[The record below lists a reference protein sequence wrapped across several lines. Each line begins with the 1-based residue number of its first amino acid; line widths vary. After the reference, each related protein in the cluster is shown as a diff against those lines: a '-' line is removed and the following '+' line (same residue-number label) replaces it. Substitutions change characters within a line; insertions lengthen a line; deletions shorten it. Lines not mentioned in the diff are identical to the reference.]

1 MSIIDFVSQKG
12 KMMATEKGLIHVY
25 YGDGKGKTTAGT
37 GLCVRAAGC
46 GKKVLIFQFL
56 KDNSSGECR
65 IFTEMPGV
73 VLMEGMSDVK
83 FTFNMTKDELK
94 TISEF
99 YTNKFQEVCFKAA
112 EGDYDVLFLD
122 EILHVMRKDLLSEEM
137 VLDFLKHKP
146 EKLEVIMT
154 GYDPSP
160 ALLEMADYV
169 THMVKEKHPYDKGIP
184 ARVGIEC

>member
-1 MSIIDFVSQKG
+1 MSVIDFVSQKG

-83 FTFNMTKDELK
+83 FTFNMTKDE
-94 TISEF
+94 
-99 YTNKFQEVCFKAA
+99 
-112 EGDYDVLFLD
+112 
-122 EILHVMRKDLLSEEM
+122 
-137 VLDFLKHKP
+137 
-146 EKLEVIMT
+146 
-154 GYDPSP
+154 
-160 ALLEMADYV
+160 
-169 THMVKEKHPYDKGIP
+169 
-184 ARVGIEC
+184 